1 MNIPCKLYIRRK
13 LDNCSIRLKYI
24 IKASFSLRK
33 CQEPVRHET
42 TDGSSVEFIGQRKQ
56 NGKFELINS
65 RHARRLSRL
74 LKTKTNGTTGPSSV
88 NDNG

>member
-1 MNIPCKLYIRRK
+1 M
-13 LDNCSIRLKYI
+13 
-24 IKASFSLRK
+24 
-33 CQEPVRHET
+33 RHET
-42 TDGSSVEFIGQRKQ
+42 TDGSSVEFIGQHKQ